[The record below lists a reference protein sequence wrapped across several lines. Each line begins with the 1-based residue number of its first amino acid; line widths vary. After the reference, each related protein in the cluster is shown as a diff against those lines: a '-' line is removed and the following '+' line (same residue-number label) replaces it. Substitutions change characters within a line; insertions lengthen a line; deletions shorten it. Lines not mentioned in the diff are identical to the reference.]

1 MLKKSRPEKSALS
14 DILLTLVTL
23 EIMAYFYY
31 GVRALVLAGVCAGCS
46 LIAEIISVRLMGRNF
61 RVQDVNCIADG
72 LIISLMMPAV
82 ADFRIAGLAGIFA
95 VVVAKNVFGGRFN
108 MIFSPPAVAYV
119 FMLSSWKDDILK
131 FTEPHIHTG
140 LNEVPEKLVDS
151 ASYVYNFT
159 GKFGYTDL
167 EILLGNFV
175 GASGTVSI
183 LLIMVS
189 AVILIMRRDI
199 SAGAFIGTISGTVIS
214 AVITSTSV
222 RYSLVTTMVLFASV
236 YIIADRRVAPVN
248 NFYAF
253 FYGFFISVFS
263 FIIVLTTAKE
273 NSIIIVSVLFTPV
286 ALGFKNL
293 ERRIDIAREEA
304 IGVGQK

>member
-222 RYSLVTTMVLFASV
+222 RYSLVTNMVLFASV

>member
-119 FMLSSWKDDILK
+119 FMLSSWKDDIQK

-140 LNEVPEKLVDS
+140 LNEVPEKLVNS

-189 AVILIMRRDI
+189 AVILIMRQDI

-222 RYSLVTTMVLFASV
+222 RYSLVTNMVLFASV

>member
-222 RYSLVTTMVLFASV
+222 RYSLVTNMVLFASV

-293 ERRIDIAREEA
+293 KRRIDIAREEA

>member
-31 GVRALVLAGVCAGCS
+31 GVHALVLAGVCAGCS

-222 RYSLVTTMVLFASV
+222 RYSLVTNMVLFASV